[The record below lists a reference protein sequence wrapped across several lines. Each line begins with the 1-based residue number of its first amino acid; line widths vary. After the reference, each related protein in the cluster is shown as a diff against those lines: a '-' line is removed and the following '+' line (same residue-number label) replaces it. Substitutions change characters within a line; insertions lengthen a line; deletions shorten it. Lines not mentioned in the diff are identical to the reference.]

1 MYIYVCMYIYIY
13 ILNMYIYIYYVCVIC
28 AYIYVSLVIKNIFN
42 INPPKLFSF
51 KNWIIVFL
59 TFQDIVPLFS

>member
-1 MYIYVCMYIYIY
+1 MS
-13 ILNMYIYIYYVCVIC
+13 IYIYYVCVIC